1 MRCASLVVLI
11 VSLLSCGQPAPRKAL
26 EPPRGKSHAD
36 YLSSFREQRPK
47 DTDEADKMV
56 LHVIDIGQGL
66 ALLLEFPCGAILVDT
81 GGEKNEGF
89 DAPAAL
95 RRYLDGFFAVRA
107 DLNKSLSSL
116 VITHP
121 HIDHT
126 RGIDVVLSEY
136 RVRNV
141 VTNGQDL
148 EDIGGPEQTALHRW
162 VEKINTSEID
172 AIVGVQHVAA
182 ADVPFKG
189 LTSEVIDP
197 VGACEASAT
206 DPVVTVLWGRVVGVK
221 DYPGNPNDHSVVLRV
236 DYGDSSVLI
245 TGDLEFEGL
254 AAFTKKYARYPEIV
268 DVDVY
273 IVGHHGSRNATAPH
287 LLRAMTPKVAIISAG
302 PYDRRYDWTGRKFG
316 HPNIQALNELTSSRY
331 GVSWSREPKKV
342 WIGIKGAW
350 EDKPELFEQQ
360 VINRAVY
367 STGWDGTVAVRMY
380 GNGWLEVDTV
390 GRSPSP

>member
-1 MRCASLVVLI
+1 MRAALPLVAL
-11 VSLLSCGQPAPRKAL
+11 LLSCGQPSERKAL
-26 EPPRGKSHAD
+26 DPPRGRSHAD
-36 YLSSFREQRPK
+36 YLSSFQQTRPD
-47 DTDEADKMV
+47 DTSETDKMV

-66 ALLLEFPCGAILVDT
+66 AVLLEFPCGAILVDT
-81 GGEKNEGF
+81 GGEQNEGF
-89 DAPAAL
+89 DATVAL
-95 RRYLDGFFAVRA
+95 KRYLDEFFAVRT
-107 DLNKSLSSL
+107 DLNKSLQSL

-126 RGIDVVLSEY
+126 RGIEVVLSDFH
-136 RVRNV
+136 VRNV
-141 VTNGQDL
+141 VTNGQDH
-148 EDIGGPEQTALHRW
+148 EDTGGPEQTALHRW

-172 AIVGVQHVAA
+172 TIVGVQYVAA
-182 ADVPFKG
+182 RDIPLKG

-197 VGACEASAT
+197 IAGCQTSAT
-206 DPVVTVLWGRVVGVK
+206 DPVVTALWGNVSGIK

-236 DYGDSSVLI
+236 DYGKSSTLI

-254 AAFTKKYARYPEIV
+254 AALTKKYAKHPELL

-273 IVGHHGSRNATAPH
+273 VVGHHGSRNATAPH
-287 LLRAMTPKVAIISAG
+287 IMKAMTPKVAIISAG

-316 HPNIQALNELTSSRY
+316 HPNIQAVNELTSPTH
-331 GVSWSREPKKV
+331 GVSWSREPETV
-342 WIGIKGAW
+342 WVGVKGAW

-380 GNGWLEVDTV
+380 GNGWLEVDTA
-390 GRSPSP
+390 GRSTQ